1 MGTLDWKLAEQ
12 RLNSMLTG
20 VRDVDI
26 YFVMN
31 IVAPLKNRF
40 YNGER
45 SLRLYNEIMNIRMHY
60 LRTVAAKLQD
70 KTQG

>member
-1 MGTLDWKLAEQ
+1 MGTLDWKLAEG
-12 RLNSMLTG
+12 RLNSMLSG

-31 IVAPLKNRF
+31 IIAPLKNRF

-45 SLRLYNEIMNIRMHY
+45 TVRLYNEIMNIRMNY
-60 LRTVAAKLQD
+60 LKATAARLQN
-70 KTQG
+70 KIQG